1 MKYLPK
7 ELMNEIRIKYTI
19 IGGNSDYDPQEG
31 CRRIVSREI
40 EKNAQIQSYEIEN
53 PHSRLP
59 FSISRNNHKKSI
71 KEGIKNI
78 GNAFIWGVNNFDPV
92 NFEESFIREIAG
104 RIYPEIHH
112 NTIAQYR
119 TDNVRILGASK
130 IPPDSYK
137 LLLREIPWLVS
148 SIKKQLSYSDVIS
161 KIKVATFSHLHLA
174 RIHPFDDGNGRT
186 ARTIQDIILT
196 FYKIPVPL
204 IPSGERH
211 TYYAC
216 LDKAVSGWSNNKSE
230 EIKNIPSEGENLF
243 YTFIAG
249 KINSSLDKLIN
260 RCNSY

>member
-1 MKYLPK
+1 MKYMPR
-7 ELMNEIRIKYTI
+7 ELTAEIRAKYAI
-19 IGGNSDYDPQEG
+19 LGGNFGYTLQDD

-78 GNAFIWGVNNFDPV
+78 NNAFIWGVNNFDPSA
-92 NFEESFIREIAG
+92 FEESFIRELSG
-104 RIYPEIHH
+104 RIYPEIHN

-130 IPPDSYK
+130 IPPDAYK
-137 LLLREIPWLVS
+137 ILLREIPWFVGSL
-148 SIKKQLSYSDVIS
+148 KKQLSYEDVTS
-161 KIKVATFSHLHLA
+161 KVKAAIFSHLHLA

-186 ARTIQDIILT
+186 ARTLQDVILT
-196 FYKIPVPL
+196 FYQIPAPL
-204 IPSGERH
+204 ISSGERH
-211 TYYAC
+211 IYYAC
-216 LDKAVSGWSNNKSE
+216 LDRAVKGWSDNKSDG
-230 EIKNIPSEGENLF
+230 IDNTSSEGENLF

-249 KINSSLDKLIN
+249 KINVSLDKLIHK
-260 RCNSY
+260 CKA